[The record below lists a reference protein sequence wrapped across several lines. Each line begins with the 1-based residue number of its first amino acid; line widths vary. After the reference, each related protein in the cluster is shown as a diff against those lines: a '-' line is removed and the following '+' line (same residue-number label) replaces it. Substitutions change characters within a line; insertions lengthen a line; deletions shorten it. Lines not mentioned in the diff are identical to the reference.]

1 MKAFIFAAGLGTRL
15 RPLTDSMP
23 KALVEVG
30 GMPAMQHAIENIKRA
45 GIKDV
50 VINVHHFPD
59 MIREFLERND
69 NFGLNVKIS
78 DESDL
83 LVDTGGGL
91 YKALPLLGGD
101 DPVLLHNADIVTDIP
116 LADMM
121 SEYSN
126 SRPDALLLVSGRAS
140 SRRLLFDASGNM
152 NGWQNVAT
160 GKTKPAELS
169 MEGLK
174 PLAFCGVHII
184 APSMFSFL
192 KEYAGIH
199 GPVFS
204 ITPFYIAACRRFNI
218 TAFVPGHPFKWHDIG
233 RPESLKAARNEFR
246 DLL

>member
-30 GMPAMQHAIENIKRA
+30 GMPAIQHVIERIKMA

-59 MIREFLERND
+59 MVRNFFERNC

-78 DESDL
+78 DESEL
-83 LVDTGGGL
+83 LLDTGGGL

-101 DPVLLHNADIVTDIP
+101 EPVLLHNADIVTDIS

-121 SEYSN
+121 SEYGAD
-126 SRPDALLLVSGRAS
+126 RPDALLLVSERAS
-140 SRRLLFDASGNM
+140 SRQLLFDASECM

-160 GKTKPAELS
+160 GETRPAGLS
-169 MEGLK
+169 VTGLRS
-174 PLAFCGVHII
+174 LAFGGVHII
-184 APSMFSFL
+184 SPSMFPFL
-192 KEYAGIH
+192 KEYAEGH

-204 ITPFYIAACRRFNI
+204 ITPFYIEACRRFDI
-218 TAFVPGHPFKWHDIG
+218 RAFVPAHPFKWYDIG
-233 RPESLKAARNEFR
+233 RLESLKAARNAFR
-246 DLL
+246 N